1 MKRVRLANN
10 VKLVGIK
17 NFKGD
22 DKLVDYYLILP
33 NERLY
38 AFSKRYTHHT
48 YELCRSGIPV
58 NDLMVRRSRDFS
70 IMKLVDYTNLMM
82 PYLAEYYDL
91 PCA

>member
-1 MKRVRLANN
+1 MKRIRLANN

-22 DKLVDYYLILP
+22 DKLVDYYLMLP

-38 AFSKRYTHHT
+38 AFSKKYTHHT
-48 YELCRSGIPV
+48 YELCRSGIQV
-58 NDLMVRRSRDFS
+58 NDLMNRRSRDFS